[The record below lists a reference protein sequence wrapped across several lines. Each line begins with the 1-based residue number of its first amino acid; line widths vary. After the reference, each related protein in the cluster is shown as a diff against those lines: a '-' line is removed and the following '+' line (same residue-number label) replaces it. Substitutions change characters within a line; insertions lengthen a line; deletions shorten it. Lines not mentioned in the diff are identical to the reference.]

1 MLETLE
7 ELFNQQFFEE
17 NSLMHHKKTRGAKLL
32 SVV

>member
-17 NSLMHHKKTRGAKLL
+17 NSLMRNKKTRGAKLL